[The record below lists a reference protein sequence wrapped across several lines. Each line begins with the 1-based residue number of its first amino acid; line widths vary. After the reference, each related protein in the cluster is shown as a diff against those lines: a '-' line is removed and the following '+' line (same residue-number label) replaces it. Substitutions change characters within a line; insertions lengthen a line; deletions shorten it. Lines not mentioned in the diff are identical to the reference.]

1 MEGRKSKQNK
11 LIENDFEYNVD
22 PYFSKK
28 QSTLVKIKL
37 KLEFIRKN
45 FICSSYLRFVRIWSI
60 FHLHE

>member
-1 MEGRKSKQNK
+1 MEARKSNQNK
-11 LIENDFEYNVD
+11 LIDNDFEYNID

-28 QSTLVKIKL
+28 QSALVKIKL

-45 FICSSYLRFVRIWSI
+45 FIWSSYRRFVRIWSI